1 MFFQSHHSK
10 EREYFNID
18 ISVSDKGYPLHIHRA
33 FECYAVRSGNAVA
46 TIDGRE
52 HTLSAGDAVLV
63 FPYQRHEYKTEPDTE
78 TWVCIFSPDLVGSFD
93 KRKTLAPLSNKFKFS
108 SQDENIPENLLM
120 KKSLCYKICAI
131 FDEEARYTEKTSE
144 KDDLLSNILHFIAKN
159 YKGECSLEEI
169 SRHVGYDYSYISKF
183 FKRMTGQNYK
193 SYLNGLRVGEA
204 CRLLR
209 ETDMQIDEISEK
221 CGFTTTRTF
230 NREFLNITGK
240 TPKEYRKRQ

>member
-18 ISVSDKGYPLHIHRA
+18 VSNSDKGYPLHLHRA
-33 FECYAVRSGNAVA
+33 FECYAVMSGGAKA
-46 TIDGRE
+46 IIDGKE
-52 HTLSAGDAVLV
+52 HSLTAGDAVLV
-63 FPYQRHEYKTEPDTE
+63 FPYQRHEYKTAPNTD

-93 KRKTLAPLSNKFKFS
+93 KRRTLVPLSNKLKFS
-108 SQDENIPENLLM
+108 PENEKMPESLLM

-131 FDEEARYTEKTSE
+131 FDVEAKYTEKLSE
-144 KDDLLSNILHFIAKN
+144 KDDLLSKILQYVGEN
-159 YKGECSLEEI
+159 YKNECSLNEI
-169 SRHVGYDYSYISKF
+169 SHNVGYDYSYISKF
-183 FKRMTGQNYK
+183 FKRMTGQSFK

-209 ETDMQIDEISEK
+209 ETDNPVSEIAEV

-230 NREFLNITGK
+230 NREFLHIIGK
-240 TPKEYRKRQ
+240 TPREYRK